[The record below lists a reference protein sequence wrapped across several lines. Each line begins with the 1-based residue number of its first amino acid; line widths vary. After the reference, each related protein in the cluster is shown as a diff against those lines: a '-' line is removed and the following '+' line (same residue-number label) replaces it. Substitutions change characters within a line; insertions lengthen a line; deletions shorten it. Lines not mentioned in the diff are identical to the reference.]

1 MTLDLLKVKSY
12 CRPYVQQTIYGYLFM
27 TINFHD
33 SAIPRYLQMADLM
46 RQRIARGVWEQGAKV
61 PSLEELVAEF
71 GVARVTVRQAVDVL
85 TREGLVSP
93 QQGRGTFVTGLPP
106 NDRWLRV
113 QTTLAELANMYRDT
127 KPKIVTIDEAI
138 HHAPLRPQ
146 DGTAAERY
154 VFMRRIH
161 ERQDQP
167 YCVINIYLAEDVFR
181 QQPTRFRNE
190 TVIPL
195 LVSMPDIAIA
205 QARQALTISTA
216 DTEVAQQLQVAVN
229 TPIAEVRRVFV
240 DEQGRVIYLSEV
252 SYRGDF
258 IHVEMNLIP

>member
-1 MTLDLLKVKSY
+1 MA
-12 CRPYVQQTIYGYLFM
+12 
-27 TINFHD
+27 INFHD

-167 YCVINIYLAEDVFR
+167 YCVINIYLDEDVFKKD
-181 QQPTRFRNE
+181 PARFRQE

-195 LVSMPDIAIA
+195 LASIGNLADGH
-205 QARQALTISTA
+205 QTLTIGTA
-216 DTEVAQQLQVAVN
+216 DMEVARLLNLPFNAPV
-229 TPIAEVRRVFV
+229 AEVRRVLR
-240 DEQGRVIYLSEV
+240 DAGNRIIYLAEV
-252 SYRGDF
+252 TYRGDA
-258 IHVEMNLIP
+258 IRVEMDLKT

>member
-1 MTLDLLKVKSY
+1 MA
-12 CRPYVQQTIYGYLFM
+12 
-27 TINFHD
+27 INFHD
-33 SAIPRYLQMADLM
+33 SPIPRYLQLADLM
-46 RQRIARGVWEQGAKV
+46 RQRIARGVWEQGQKV

-71 GVARVTVRQAVDVL
+71 GVARVTVRQAIDVL

-113 QTTLAELANMYRDT
+113 QTTLAELAKVYRDT
-127 KPKIVTIDEAI
+127 QPKIVTIDEAI
-138 HHAPLRPQ
+138 HTAPLTPQ
-146 DGTAAERY
+146 DGIAAERY

-161 ERQDQP
+161 EREGQP
-167 YCVINIYLAEDVFR
+167 YCVISIYLAEHVFR
-181 QQPTRFRNE
+181 QDPARFRNE

-195 LVSMPDIAIA
+195 LVSMPGVQIA
-205 QARQALTISTA
+205 QARQALTIGTA

-240 DEQGRVIYLSEV
+240 DGGGCVIYLSEV

>member
-1 MTLDLLKVKSY
+1 MA
-12 CRPYVQQTIYGYLFM
+12 
-27 TINFHD
+27 INFHD
-33 SAIPRYLQMADLM
+33 SPIPRYLQLADLM
-46 RQRIARGVWEQGAKV
+46 RQRIGRGVWGQGQKL

-113 QTTLAELANMYRDT
+113 QTTLAELAKVYRDT

-138 HHAPLRPQ
+138 HNPPLTPQ
-146 DGTAAERY
+146 DGLAADRY

-161 ERQDQP
+161 EREGQP
-167 YCVINIYLAEDVFR
+167 YCVINIYLAEHVFR
-181 QQPTRFRNE
+181 LDPSRFRNE

-195 LVSMPDIAIA
+195 LVSLPQVQIA
-205 QARQALTISTA
+205 QARQALTIGTS

-240 DEQGRVIYLSEV
+240 DAQGCVIYLSEV

>member
-1 MTLDLLKVKSY
+1 MA
-12 CRPYVQQTIYGYLFM
+12 
-27 TINFHD
+27 INFHD
-33 SAIPRYLQMADLM
+33 SPIPRYLQLADLM
-46 RQRIARGVWEQGAKV
+46 RQRIARGIWEQGQKV

-113 QTTLAELANMYRDT
+113 QTTLAELAKVYRDT
-127 KPKIVTIDEAI
+127 QPKIVTIDESI
-138 HHAPLRPQ
+138 HSAPLTPQ
-146 DGTAAERY
+146 DGIPAERY
-154 VFMRRIH
+154 IFMRRIH
-161 ERQDQP
+161 ERAGQP
-167 YCVINIYLAEDVFR
+167 YCVINIYLAEHIFR
-181 QQPTRFRNE
+181 QDPARFRNE

-195 LVSMPDIAIA
+195 LVSMPGVHIA

-240 DEQGRVIYLSEV
+240 DDGGHVIYLSEV
-252 SYRGDF
+252 TYRGDF